1 MRAAASAPERMKS
14 GRLPDSFGSLEIK
27 AVWVRL
33 ALQSFACLALLFVS
47 QLLAPAQTDKQAWVQ
62 RFNETASSDD
72 VPETMVVD
80 VHGNVI
86 VAGYSDEGISR
97 QDILLVKYSG
107 DGFPLW
113 TNRFKGPG
121 NSLDHANGL
130 AVDGSANVFVTGY
143 IVNDTINLGVTLA
156 YSSGGVPLWTNMVP
170 GVTFTSIAL
179 DRQGGVFVTGYN
191 AFSPF
196 YTDDSSDYVTVA
208 YSNAGVPR
216 WTNRYDG
223 PGHLRDGANALAVG
237 SSGNVFV
244 TGTSEHLSGSYEF
257 ATLCYSA
264 SGVPLWTNR
273 FGGNNSYAAY
283 VAVDSSDRAIVTGNS
298 QGQLTTIAY
307 SALGVPIW
315 TNMNG
320 SFPYLRGLV
329 IGTNDTAFLTG
340 YGDVSASARTIAISN
355 QGTLLWTNGL
365 RIEGSTE
372 SYATGLTLAN
382 NGNVVITG
390 TFVYSNDLEGIFTA
404 AYSDGGAKLW
414 TNKYEISG
422 VTSRS
427 VAIAADNSGKVFV
440 TGLSI
445 DLLYSSDW
453 STIAYSNSGIPL
465 WTNRY
470 NGLGNN
476 QDFPYGIATDSG
488 GNVFVTGLA
497 QSPDSIYAQRL
508 TIAYSSRGVP
518 MWTNRFDAPLL
529 LAVWFE
535 NPNCTVATEING
547 GNVYVTGVAYGT
559 NESFDYVTIAYNRAT
574 GAALWTN
581 RYDGPGNGRDTPA
594 ALAVDRNGNVF
605 VTGSSAGAF
614 ATVAYSRSGT
624 LLWTNHYQGLGYLAQ
639 ATAVAVDEGDKVF
652 VTGNFGVVQNN
663 AAVWTYLTTIACSIN
678 DGHVLWTNNLPI
690 LDQPEGGALP
700 GYPVSSMAVGAH
712 GAVFVTGT
720 TALGGGAQKYI
731 TIGYSNNGTPLW
743 TNRYS
748 GLTGFDDRATAVAID
763 NKENVFVTRQ
773 SGDVYNGYE
782 FATIAYSAT
791 GASLWTNR
799 YRGQFGEDSFAVAV
813 MPDGIGNVFVTGNV
827 GSDVATIAYSGSGLP
842 LWTNRYNG
850 PFNRVDRVI
859 NNHSMVVSGPGTVLV
874 GCISDQD
881 SAFSSGADYGVIKY
895 ISDFTL
901 DISSPPVGRVS
912 IAGTMTA
919 FSVRAQGT
927 PPLTYQWRRNGTNL
941 VNGGSVSG
949 VTTSNLTLNTVS
961 TNDSANYTVV
971 VANPAGSVTS
981 VVAVLSVVQASTP
994 QVLLNGV
1001 AYPANVVVTP
1011 NSAPFT
1017 AALLGGFPGGDLIYT
1032 TDGSDPIVGELY
1044 EGPFQVSPPFSIRV
1058 LAVSSDF
1065 LMFSEAAPVNS
1076 LVVTTPGGGMITSY
1090 PQRDVVTGG
1099 PVVRLTAEPVAGWS
1113 FINWSGDASGASRTI
1128 SVAVDDPKS
1137 VQAVFGTP
1145 LNATING
1152 GGQISTTPGGPLY
1165 AFGAKVRLTGLP
1177 NSGSYFTRWLGAV
1190 RGTNNPVDLVVTNAS
1205 PSLLAIFSL
1214 LPTNTFALTV
1224 SITGEGS
1231 VSRTPSRNFYT
1242 NGAVVTLTALPG
1254 ALQNFTAWSG
1264 DVASLSNSISV
1275 TMNANKFITATFDT
1289 VTPSPVPVF
1298 FLAAPTYS
1306 ISETGA
1312 SVTVTVLKRLN
1323 SPGGTVN
1330 YATTNG
1336 TALSPGD
1343 YSAMSGALT
1352 FSSNEV
1358 SKTVS
1363 ISIVDNAGYVGT
1375 RQFSFGLSLA
1385 DTNSA
1390 LGTPSNAIVTIIE
1403 DDLPVTTNSLLTRV
1417 APGPLPASTSALAV
1431 ELHPAGVGQ
1440 WALEQESVWRDS
1452 GEVLTGLAGGN
1463 YALKFRRVAGHAQ
1476 PEKVL
1481 VQVDAAQT
1489 NYYIFGYAP
1498 ITSPPAYGS
1507 VQVLIQP
1514 GEVANNVNALLK
1526 GRWRLRGDT
1535 NWYDSG
1541 AVLTGVLA
1549 GTNVVEFSGALSY
1562 VTPQAREVALGAGQI
1577 SVVSAAY
1584 ATYGFSGDGATPRTF
1599 DEATN
1604 TALGMGYVGQVL
1616 SEAGFGSGF
1625 AVKPR
1630 VVLTAAHVVFND
1642 QAFSFVS
1649 PPQWLFQRHEGTHE
1663 PPPQTARG
1671 FYVLSGYA
1679 SARTNDS
1686 PGFSSLLAHSLDVAA
1701 LYFNED
1707 AGRGGSSGY
1716 LVSEAPPAGTEWL
1729 MQLTAPGQSKILMG
1743 YPVETPDQALIPGRL
1758 YSTPVLSG
1766 PVGFGR
1772 EFERVFSTTD
1782 LHGYP
1787 GMSGGPL
1794 CVPFTNG
1801 VYYPAAVY
1809 VGGAGQKTAVRA
1821 IDGAVAN
1828 MIEQAEKTAY
1838 SGDNHTGGGVILIN
1852 PIATPGTF
1860 STGYVR
1866 VALGPPAAVSAGGAW
1881 RVPERNIPYTS
1892 DPNVRIPLSSGA
1904 FTIEFKPLAGWQSP
1918 SNQPSAVNANQVI
1931 ILPENYEELPSR
1943 LSLLVNGRLSLSGA
1957 QGLVYRIESA
1967 TNLGPTGWTTLT
1979 NVTFTTTN
1987 ITNINVS
1994 VPGGAGRRFFRG
2006 IRP

>member
-1 MRAAASAPERMKS
+1 MRAAASALEGIKS
-14 GRLPDSFGSLEIK
+14 GRTPGSFGSMKIK

-33 ALQSFACLALLFVS
+33 ALQSLACLALLFVS
-47 QLLAPAQTDKQAWVQ
+47 QLVTQGQTDKQAWVQ

-72 VPETMVVD
+72 VPETMMVD

-97 QDILLVKYSG
+97 QDILIVKYSG

-170 GVTFTSIAL
+170 RVTFTSIAL
-179 DRQGGVFVTGYN
+179 DRQDGVFVTGYN

-223 PGHLRDGANALAVG
+223 PGHLSDGANALAVG
-237 SSGNVFV
+237 SSGNVLV
-244 TGTSEHLSGSYEF
+244 TGSSKRLSGSSEF

-283 VAVDSSDRAIVTGNS
+283 VAVDSSDRAIVTGYS
-298 QGQLTTIAY
+298 QGQATTIAY
-307 SALGVPIW
+307 SAFGVPIW
-315 TNMNG
+315 TNLNAT
-320 SFPYLRGLV
+320 FPNVTGLV
-329 IGTNDTAFLTG
+329 VSTNGTAYLTG
-340 YGDVSASARTIAISN
+340 YGDVSASASTIALSS
-355 QGTLLWTNGL
+355 QGTLLWVNAL
-365 RIEGSTE
+365 RIEGSRQ
-372 SYATGLTLAN
+372 SYSTGLTLDN
-382 NGNVVITG
+382 DGNVVVTG
-390 TFVYSNDLEGIFTA
+390 TFVHSNDLEGIFTTS
-404 AYSDGGAKLW
+404 YSGEGDKLW
-414 TNKYEISG
+414 TNKYEIPG
-422 VTSRS
+422 AGTRS
-427 VAIAADNSGKVFV
+427 TAVAAAGSGKVFV

-508 TIAYSSRGVP
+508 TIAYSSTGVP
-518 MWTNRFDAPLL
+518 LWTNRFDAPLL
-529 LAVWFE
+529 LAVWFQ
-535 NPNCTVATEING
+535 NPNCTVATEISG
-547 GNVYVTGVAYGT
+547 GNVYVTGVAHGT
-559 NESFDYVTIAYNRAT
+559 NESFDYVTIAYAGGT
-574 GAALWTN
+574 GTALWTN
-581 RYDGPGNGRDTPA
+581 CYNGPANGDDSPA

-605 VTGSSAGAF
+605 VAGSSGGAF
-614 ATVAYSRSGT
+614 ATLAYSRHGVP
-624 LLWTNHYQGLGYLAQ
+624 LWTNRYVGPNYFGQ
-639 ATAVAVDEGDKVF
+639 ATAVAVDDGDKVF
-652 VTGNFGVVQNN
+652 VTGNFGFSTGSSL
-663 AAVWTYLTTIACSIN
+663 VWTHLTTIACSI
-678 DGHVLWTNNLPI
+678 DSGQCLWTNNLPI
-690 LDQPEGGALP
+690 YHSPFTEGTFAD
-700 GYPVSSMAVGAH
+700 YPVSSMVISPQG
-712 GAVFVTGT
+712 GVVVTGT
-720 TALGGGAQKYI
+720 TGLGGSYDYF
-731 TIGYSNNGTPLW
+731 TISYSNNGTLLW
-743 TNRYS
+743 TNRYN
-748 GLTGFDDRATAVAID
+748 GPDGRRELANAVAVD
-763 NKENVFVTRQ
+763 SKGNVFVTGQ
-773 SGDVYNGYE
+773 SENMFNRYE
-782 FATIAYSAT
+782 FATVAYSAT
-791 GASLWTNR
+791 GVLLWTNR
-799 YRGQFGEDSFAVAV
+799 YRGQFGEDSFGVAV

-901 DISSPPVGRVS
+901 DISSPPIDRVS

-949 VTTSNLTLNTVS
+949 VTSSNLTLSAVS
-961 TNDSANYTVV
+961 PNDSANYTVV
-971 VANPAGSVTS
+971 VSNPAGSVTS
-981 VVAVLSVVQASTP
+981 VVAVLSVVQTSTP
-994 QVLLNGV
+994 RVLINGV
-1001 AYPANVVVTP
+1001 ERPANVVVLP
-1011 NSAPFT
+1011 NSAPVT
-1017 AALLGGFPGGDLIYT
+1017 VELQGGFSDGYLLYS
-1032 TDGSDPIVGELY
+1032 TDGLPPAGEIY

-1058 LAVSSDF
+1058 LAVSADF
-1065 LMFSEAAPVNS
+1065 SMFEEAAPVNS
-1076 LVVTTPGGGMITSY
+1076 LVVTSPGGGTVTSN

-1099 PVVRLTAEPVAGWS
+1099 PVVLLTAEPATGWS
-1113 FINWSGDASGASRTI
+1113 FMNWSGDAGGASRTI
-1128 SVAVDDPKS
+1128 SVTVDEPKS
-1137 VQAVFGTP
+1137 VQAGFGTP
-1145 LNATING
+1145 LNPTING

-1165 AFGAKVRLTGLP
+1165 AYGAKVRLTGLP

-1190 RGTNNPVDLVVTNAS
+1190 KSTNNPVDLVVTNAR

-1242 NGAVVTLTALPG
+1242 NGTVVTLTAVPG

-1264 DVASLSNSISV
+1264 DAASLSNSISV
-1275 TMNANKFITATFDT
+1275 TMNANKFITASFDT
-1289 VTPSPVPVF
+1289 ITPSRVPVF

-1312 SVTVTVLKRLN
+1312 NVTVTVLKRLN

-1343 YSAMSGALT
+1343 FTATSGALT

-1363 ISIVDNAGYVGT
+1363 IPIVDNFAYTGT
-1375 RQFSFGLSLA
+1375 RQFSFGLSLT
-1385 DTNSA
+1385 DTNAAPGS
-1390 LGTPSNAIVTIIE
+1390 PSNAIVTIIE

-1417 APGPLPASTSALAV
+1417 APGALPAGTSALAI

-1440 WALEQESVWRDS
+1440 WALEQESAWRDS

-1476 PEKVL
+1476 PEKVV

-1541 AVLTGVLA
+1541 AILTGVLA

-1562 VTPQAREVALGAGQI
+1562 VTPQAREVAVGAGQI

-1584 ATYGFSGDGATPRTF
+1584 ATYGFSGAGATLRTF

-1642 QAFSFVS
+1642 QTFSFVS

-1729 MQLTAPGQSKILMG
+1729 MQLTAPGQSKLLMG

-1809 VGGAGQKTAVRA
+1809 VGGAGQKTVVRA
-1821 IDGAVAN
+1821 IDGGVAS

-1943 LSLLVNGRLSLSGA
+1943 LSLQANGRLSLSGA
-1957 QGLVYRIESA
+1957 QGLAYRIESS
-1967 TNLGPTGWTTLT
+1967 TNLALTNWTTIT
-1979 NVTFTTTN
+1979 HVTFTATN
-1987 ITNINVS
+1987 VTNINVFG
-1994 VPGGAGRRFFRG
+1994 PGGSGRRFFRG